1 MTSPNLTTKQLND
14 LDISTMS
21 LNDIQNT
28 IENLVKKVSNRRE
41 VCRKSSKQYYHKTYI
56 LSDEPTTEEV
66 AKNKTLLDKRDNY
79 QKTYYEKNA
88 EKIKLRQKN
97 YRLQRKQAKEAKKV
111 LEEATIEENNYI
123 PVLI

>member
-1 MTSPNLTTKQLND
+1 MTNQNLTTKQLNE
-14 LDISTMS
+14 LDISKMS
-21 LNDIQNT
+21 LNDIQET
-28 IENLVKKVSNRRE
+28 IKSLADKVSTRRE

-66 AKNKTLLDKRDNY
+66 AKNKALLDKRDDY
-79 QKTYYEKNA
+79 QKNYYEKNA

-97 YRLQRKQAKEAKKV
+97 YRKKRKEAKESQKI
-111 LEEATIEENNYI
+111 LEESATGQDNSI

>member
-1 MTSPNLTTKQLND
+1 MTSQNLTTKQLND

-28 IENLVKKVSNRRE
+28 IENLVKKVSTRRE

-79 QKTYYEKNA
+79 QKSYYEKNA

-111 LEEATIEENNYI
+111 LEEATIEENNSI

>member
-1 MTSPNLTTKQLND
+1 MTSQNLTTKQLND

-21 LNDIQNT
+21 LNDIQDT

-111 LEEATIEENNYI
+111 LEEATIEENNSI

>member
-1 MTSPNLTTKQLND
+1 MTSQNLTTKQLND
-14 LDISTMS
+14 LDISKMS

-28 IENLVKKVSNRRE
+28 IQTLVEKVSNRRE

-97 YRLQRKQAKEAKKV
+97 YRKKRKEAKQAQKV
-111 LEEATIEENNYI
+111 LEEATIEENNSI